1 MKEKKEKNDFEK
13 SFFKLINYSVF
24 GETMGIV
31 RKSRDIKLDLQ
42 KKEETI
48 SYPNQTNIQ
57 QSFSQKI
64 F

>member
-24 GETMGIV
+24 GETMGSV